1 MSPDGLFA
9 HNKAEYI
16 ILTAVPLQHS
26 VHDLPSVLSY
36 MYSGCLVAMVLCI
49 YGLHLIVLLIF
60 SRESKFYDSISFTGI
75 FESQFYLIQFS

>member
-9 HNKAEYI
+9 HKAEYVI
-16 ILTAVPLQHS
+16 ITAVPLQHC
-26 VHDLPSVLSY
+26 VHDLPSVLRY
-36 MYSGCLVAMVLCI
+36 MYSSRLVATFLCI

-60 SRESKFYDSISFTGI
+60 NSKSKFYDSISFTGI